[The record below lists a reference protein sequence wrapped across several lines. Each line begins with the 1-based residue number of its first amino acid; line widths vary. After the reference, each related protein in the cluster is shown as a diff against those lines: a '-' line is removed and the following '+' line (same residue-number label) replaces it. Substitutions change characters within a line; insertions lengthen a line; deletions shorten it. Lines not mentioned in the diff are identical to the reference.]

1 MTYLLLDLIKKSAPA
16 RIVNVSSYAHVWGSI
31 NLEDINSEKSYDKKR
46 AYSQSKLANV
56 LFTRS
61 LAKRLEGEDVPFGI
75 LSYLTQS
82 SQSNKLDKKKL
93 YLLLFTPQLGS
104 FSLWLLTVLLI
115 RLSLYLFRHR
125 CDNICSPPWNCP
137 DWVMASLEWPPA
149 VLMAVGHPLHQELC
163 PRSPD
168 HHLLLC
174 GAVTGEG
181 ERWILQ
187 VLFPNI
193 LQIRTD

>member
-1 MTYLLLDLIKKSAPA
+1 MLQYLIFFLHCFLKLNNRVSFNFLGHFLLTYLLLDLIKKSAPA

-61 LAKRLEGEDVPFGI
+61 LAKRLEGEDVTFGYFESNRI
-75 LSYLTQS
+75 KC
-82 SQSNKLDKKKL
+82 QSNKLDKRKKKL
-93 YLLLFTPQLGS
+93 YPLLFPPQLGR

-125 CDNICSPPWNCP
+125 CDNIRSPPWNCP
-137 DWVMASLEWPPA
+137 D
-149 VLMAVGHPLHQELC
+149 
-163 PRSPD
+163 
-168 HHLLLC
+168 
-174 GAVTGEG
+174 
-181 ERWILQ
+181 
-187 VLFPNI
+187 
-193 LQIRTD
+193 